1 MVCQAW
7 ALQGYGAPLTIY
19 GLYLLKIFFF
29 VLAWGLFCVL
39 PLDGVRLWDLSAWV
53 FEATSFQKAILWSM
67 AYECLGFGCGS
78 GPLTGRYLPP
88 FGGALHFL
96 RPGTLRLP
104 LFGSLPLFGGT
115 RRSLLDVALYA
126 LHYVLI
132 LRALCAPELSAALLA
147 PSVVLLPLM
156 ALRDKTLFL
165 ASRGEHYW
173 VLCVCFL
180 FGGEWV
186 AAAIAV
192 QVAIWMWAAF
202 SKLNPHFP
210 AVVCVM
216 TSNSP
221 LLRFASIRKAMY
233 RRFPDDLRPSGLAVA
248 LAHCGTAVEL
258 CFPILLVFGDGGV
271 LTAIGLVS
279 MVAFHA
285 YITSNFPMAVPIEWN
300 VVVVYSGLFL
310 FWFQSGVSVW
320 DVNSA
325 PLIVFLAV
333 FLVAVPLVGNLWPD
347 RVSFLLSMRYYAG
360 NWAYSAWIF
369 GEGGLE
375 KLDRGIVK
383 SSPSVRRQLSL
394 LYDEEVADGLL
405 SKVLAFRLM
414 HLHGRALHALLP
426 KAAPDLDSCHYMD
439 GEVVAGLV
447 LGWNFGDGHLHDERL
462 MRAVQARCDFDPG
475 QLRCIF
481 VESQPLFGRGL
492 KWRIVD
498 ANSGLIERG
507 ETPVRG
513 LVDMQPWPS
522 GQAPAD
528 GPPDG
533 GDSGG
538 ARAF

>member
-1 MVCQAW
+1 
-7 ALQGYGAPLTIY
+7 
-19 GLYLLKIFFF
+19 
-29 VLAWGLFCVL
+29 
-39 PLDGVRLWDLSAWV
+39 
-53 FEATSFQKAILWSM
+53 
-67 AYECLGFGCGS
+67 
-78 GPLTGRYLPP
+78 
-88 FGGALHFL
+88 
-96 RPGTLRLP
+96 
-104 LFGSLPLFGGT
+104 
-115 RRSLLDVALYA
+115 
-126 LHYVLI
+126 
-132 LRALCAPELSAALLA
+132 
-147 PSVVLLPLM
+147 
-156 ALRDKTLFL
+156 
-165 ASRGEHYW
+165 
-173 VLCVCFL
+173 
-180 FGGEWV
+180 
-186 AAAIAV
+186 
-192 QVAIWMWAAF
+192 
-202 SKLNPHFP
+202 
-210 AVVCVM
+210 
-216 TSNSP
+216 
-221 LLRFASIRKAMY
+221 MY